1 MEKPRYDTIR
11 GLSPTISIEQKTT
24 GTNPRST
31 VGTIT
36 EISDYLRVLYA
47 RVGIQHC
54 HVCGRPVRGQ
64 TAEQIA
70 RELGSLPGGTRLVLM
85 APILTNRKGE
95 HRDLIAEVRRA
106 GYVRLRV
113 DGEMVIT
120 EEIEAL
126 DKRKKHTV
134 EAVIDRL
141 VVKREITS
149 RLNESVETA
158 LRVGDGLLIAWTE
171 DGGDRVFSEKMACAS
186 AAPRS
191 PSSRRKASRSA
202 ARRACASTGSVRAS
216 RSIRAS

>member
-54 HVCGRPVRGQ
+54 HVCGKAVRGQ

-70 RELGSLPGGTRLVLM
+70 RELASLPEGTRLVLM
-85 APILTNRKGE
+85 APILVNRKGE
-95 HRDLIAEVRRA
+95 HRELLAEVRRA

-113 DGEMVIT
+113 AAGIGMT
-120 EEIEAL
+120 EEGERP
-126 DKRKKHTV
+126 DKARKHTAGAGTGRLPAKP
-134 EAVIDRL
+134 EA
-141 VVKREITS
+141 
-149 RLNESVETA
+149 
-158 LRVGDGLLIAWTE
+158 
-171 DGGDRVFSEKMACAS
+171 F
-186 AAPRS
+186 
-191 PSSRRKASRSA
+191 
-202 ARRACASTGSVRAS
+202 ARR
-216 RSIRAS
+216 